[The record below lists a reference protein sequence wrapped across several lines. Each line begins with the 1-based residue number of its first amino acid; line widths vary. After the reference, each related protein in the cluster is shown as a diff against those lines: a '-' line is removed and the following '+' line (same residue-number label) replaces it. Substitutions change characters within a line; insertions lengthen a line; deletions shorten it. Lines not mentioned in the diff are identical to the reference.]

1 MIEIGANPNLVGAL
15 TWHGFFTFVAA
26 AIAIGVAVR
35 LAKEVGLKD
44 EIVYSMLMWAVPGG
58 IIGSRLLHVIDSWS
72 FYSGNVEEIFFV
84 WQGGVTIYGAII
96 GGTISGAIYAWI
108 KGYPVLKLMDV
119 AAPALLIAQAIGRI
133 GDVINGEHPSRPT
146 DLPWAWV
153 YTNPESPGSRFPAS
167 HPAIAYEMLMDIG
180 ILALI
185 WVFRK
190 RLKPDGMTF
199 LAYAAVYSF
208 GRFFLQTFFRDDGVW
223 ILKMQAAAFISLV
236 VLGITIPIIV
246 WRAYSQIAPKKGLPV
261 EAVEDP
267 EPGGTP

>member
-1 MIEIGANPNLVGAL
+1 MIEIGANPDLVGAL

-26 AIAIGVAVR
+26 AISIGVAVR
-35 LAKEVGLKD
+35 LAKEAGLKD

-72 FYSGNVEEIFFV
+72 SFSGNVEEIFFV

-133 GDVINGEHPSRPT
+133 GDVILGEHFSKPT
-146 DLPWAWV
+146 DLPWGWV
-153 YTNPESPGSRFPAS
+153 YTNPDSPSFGLPAS
-167 HPAIAYEMLMDIG
+167 HPAVAYEMLMDIS

-185 WVFRK
+185 WAFRK
-190 RLKPDGMTF
+190 KLKPEGMTF
-199 LAYAAVYSF
+199 LAYAALYSF
-208 GRFFLQTFFRDDGVW
+208 GRFFLQTFFRADPKWVFD
-223 ILKMQAAAFISLV
+223 LQPAAFISLV

-246 WRAYSQIAPKKGLPV
+246 WRARSQIPPKNGPPV
-261 EAVEDP
+261 EAVEGP